1 MDTRCGYERKKNPKS
16 EANAINEQK
25 RHLWVG
31 EYLRRRKPGDENQ
44 KVWLGTFIFE
54 MLFGF

>member
-16 EANAINEQK
+16 EAYAINGQK

-31 EYLRRRKPGDENQ
+31 EYLRRRKFGDENQ
-44 KVWLGTFIFE
+44 KV
-54 MLFGF
+54 